1 MTGLYECAMNCAT
14 TNQKN
19 EMRASNWRATFNCFL
34 DGITM
39 WIQHRLR
46 NRFSSIFILLAWCI
60 AVLYGC
66 TDPAAP
72 KKTEKPDATATKKI
86 KIGLSMDSLRVERWQ
101 KDRDIFKAEAEKL
114 GAEVIV
120 QSADGDERRQN
131 EQAENMITQ
140 GVDVL
145 VVIPKDSVA
154 AAQIVQAAHAE
165 GIKVIAYDRLIRES
179 KPDLYIS
186 FDNEQVGYLQAEYLL
201 RQKPKGD
208 YFLLGGAPTDNN
220 AQLLRKGQ
228 LRALQTA
235 IDNGDIRLV
244 AEGKH
249 WAVNWDP
256 RDALKKA
263 EQVLTQTNNR
273 IDAVVASNDGTAGG
287 VIQALEGQNL
297 AGRVLVS
304 GQDAEL
310 AACQRIVKGTQ
321 TMTVYKPI
329 HLIATKAA
337 QAAVA
342 LAKNEPIQ
350 AATQT
355 VNNGKI
361 DVPSI
366 LLTPLQVDK
375 ANLDEVVIKDG
386 FHTRETVYQI
396 FDNSPSVR

>member
-1 MTGLYECAMNCAT
+1 MN
-14 TNQKN
+14 
-19 EMRASNWRATFNCFL
+19 RTFIIFFVACF
-34 DGITM
+34 
-39 WIQHRLR
+39 
-46 NRFSSIFILLAWCI
+46 
-60 AVLYGC
+60 AVLWGC
-66 TDPAAP
+66 AEPPA
-72 KKTEKPDATATKKI
+72 KKI

-131 EQAENMITQ
+131 AQAENMLTQ

-179 KPDLYIS
+179 EPDLYIS

-201 RQKPKGD
+201 RQKPKGN

-228 LRALQTA
+228 LRALQGA
-235 IDNGDIRLV
+235 IDAGDIRLA

-249 WAVNWDP
+249 WAVNWEA
-256 RDALKKA
+256 RDALKKT

-287 VIQALEGQNL
+287 VIQALQGQNL
-297 AGRVLVS
+297 AGKVLVS

-310 AACQRIVKGTQ
+310 SACQRIVKGTQ
-321 TMTVYKPI
+321 TMSVYKPI

-342 LAKNEPIQ
+342 LAKGEQI
-350 AATQT
+350 AEATQT
-355 VNNGKI
+355 VNNGKV

-366 LLTPLQVDK
+366 LLTPIQVDK

-386 FHTRETVYQI
+386 FHSREAVYQTE
-396 FDNSPSVR
+396 

>member
-1 MTGLYECAMNCAT
+1 MHFLTVYRNSLSKSKVYLKT
-14 TNQKN
+14 TI
-19 EMRASNWRATFNCFL
+19 FL
-34 DGITM
+34 C
-39 WIQHRLR
+39 
-46 NRFSSIFILLAWCI
+46 IL
-60 AVLYGC
+60 AVCLGALSVGA
-66 TDPAAP
+66 D
-72 KKTEKPDATATKKI
+72 TKKI

-101 KDRDIFKAEAEKL
+101 KDRDIFTAEAEKL

-120 QSADGDERRQN
+120 QSADGDERRQLQ
-131 EQAENMITQ
+131 QAENMITQ

-154 AAQIVQAAHAE
+154 AAQIVQVAQAE

-179 KPDLYIS
+179 SPDLYIS

-201 RQKPKGD
+201 RKKPKGN
-208 YFLLGGAPTDNN
+208 YFLLGGAPSDNN
-220 AQLLRKGQ
+220 AQLLRQGQ
-228 LRALQTA
+228 MRALKAA
-235 IDNGDIRLV
+235 IDTGDIELV

-273 IDAVVASNDGTAGG
+273 VDAVVASNDGTAGG
-287 VIQALEGQNL
+287 VIQALAGQNL
-297 AGRVLVS
+297 AGTVLVS

-342 LAKNEPIQ
+342 LAKDEKI
-350 AATQT
+350 AEATQT

-361 DVPSI
+361 DVPSV
-366 LLTPLQVDK
+366 LLTPIQVDRD
-375 ANLDEVVIKDG
+375 NLDEVVIKDG
-386 FHTRETVYQI
+386 FHTRESVYQE
-396 FDNSPSVR
+396 

>member
-1 MTGLYECAMNCAT
+1 MNRLNFKPLPCFLFLISLTWIITNGLFCTGCEDPGARKKGEQNAT
-14 TNQKN
+14 TESQ
-19 EMRASNWRATFNCFL
+19 
-34 DGITM
+34 
-39 WIQHRLR
+39 
-46 NRFSSIFILLAWCI
+46 
-60 AVLYGC
+60 
-66 TDPAAP
+66 
-72 KKTEKPDATATKKI
+72 KI

-165 GIKVIAYDRLIRES
+165 DIKVIAYDRLIRES
-179 KPDLYIS
+179 EPDLYIS

-201 RQKPKGD
+201 RQKPAGN

-235 IDNGDIRLV
+235 IDAGDIRLV
-244 AEGKH
+244 ADGKH

-256 RDALKKA
+256 RDALKKT

-287 VIQALEGQNL
+287 AIQALEGQNL
-297 AGRVLVS
+297 AGKVLVS

-337 QAAVA
+337 QAAVT
-342 LAKNEPIQ
+342 LAKGEPIAQ
-350 AATQT
+350 TTQI

-366 LLTPLQVDK
+366 LLNPIQIDS

-386 FHTRETVYQI
+386 FHPVEAVYQTQ
-396 FDNSPSVR
+396 

>member
-1 MTGLYECAMNCAT
+1 MN
-14 TNQKN
+14 
-19 EMRASNWRATFNCFL
+19 RTFIVLFL
-34 DGITM
+34 
-39 WIQHRLR
+39 
-46 NRFSSIFILLAWCI
+46 ACC
-60 AVLYGC
+60 AVLWGC
-66 TDPAAP
+66 ADPSAP
-72 KKTEKPDATATKKI
+72 KKSEQATTTPAKKI

-165 GIKVIAYDRLIRES
+165 GIKVLAYDRLIRES
-179 KPDLYIS
+179 EPDLYIS

-201 RQKPKGD
+201 RQKPNGD

-228 LRALQTA
+228 RRALQGA
-235 IDNGDIRLV
+235 LDAGDIRLV
-244 AEGKH
+244 ADGKH
-249 WAVNWDP
+249 WAVNWDA
-256 RDALKKA
+256 RDALKKT

-297 AGRVLVS
+297 AGKVLVS

-310 AACQRIVKGTQ
+310 SACQRIVKGTQ

-342 LAKNEPIQ
+342 LAKGEQISE
-350 AATQT
+350 ATQT
-355 VNNGKI
+355 VNNGKV

-366 LLTPLQVDK
+366 LLTPIQVDK
-375 ANLDEVVIKDG
+375 ANLDEIVIKDG
-386 FHTRETVYQI
+386 FHSREAVYQTE
-396 FDNSPSVR
+396 

>member
-1 MTGLYECAMNCAT
+1 MIRHSDFCE
-14 TNQKN
+14 
-19 EMRASNWRATFNCFL
+19 SFV
-34 DGITM
+34 
-39 WIQHRLR
+39 
-46 NRFSSIFILLAWCI
+46 FSSRAKSEVCVPVISLLHFFLIGLVMLFGCADPKVQQKSDTADSTSSPPSSD
-60 AVLYGC
+60 AV
-66 TDPAAP
+66 DS
-72 KKTEKPDATATKKI
+72 KI

-101 KDRDIFKAEAEKL
+101 KDRDIFIAEAEKL

-154 AAQIVQAAHAE
+154 ASQIVQVAHAE

-179 KPDLYIS
+179 SPDLYIS
-186 FDNEQVGYLQAEYLL
+186 FDNEKVGYLQAEYLL
-201 RQKPKGD
+201 RQKPKGA

-228 LRALQTA
+228 MRALQA
-235 IDNGDIRLV
+235 ALDSGAIRLV
-244 AEGKH
+244 AGGKH

-263 EQVLTQTNNR
+263 EQVLTQTKNR
-273 IDAVVASNDGTAGG
+273 VDAVVASNDGTAGG

-297 AGRVLVS
+297 AGRVLIS

-310 AACQRIVKGTQ
+310 AACRRIVKGTQ

-329 HLIATKAA
+329 HLIATQAA
-337 QAAVA
+337 KAAVA
-342 LAKNEPIQ
+342 LARGETIFE
-350 AATQT
+350 ARQT
-355 VNNGKI
+355 VNNGRV

-366 LLTPLQVDK
+366 LLTPIQVDK
-375 ANLDEVVIKDG
+375 LNLDEIVIKDG
-386 FHTRETVYQI
+386 FHTREDVYQAE
-396 FDNSPSVR
+396 

>member
-1 MTGLYECAMNCAT
+1 MHFLTVYRNSLSKSKVYLKT
-14 TNQKN
+14 TI
-19 EMRASNWRATFNCFL
+19 FL
-34 DGITM
+34 C
-39 WIQHRLR
+39 
-46 NRFSSIFILLAWCI
+46 IL
-60 AVLYGC
+60 AVCLGALSVGA
-66 TDPAAP
+66 D
-72 KKTEKPDATATKKI
+72 TKKI

-101 KDRDIFKAEAEKL
+101 KDRDIFTAEAEKL

-120 QSADGDERRQN
+120 QSADGDERRQLQ
-131 EQAENMITQ
+131 QAENMITQ

-154 AAQIVQAAHAE
+154 AAQIVQVAQAE

-179 KPDLYIS
+179 SPDLYIS

-201 RQKPKGD
+201 RKKPKGN
-208 YFLLGGAPTDNN
+208 YFLLGGAPSDNN
-220 AQLLRKGQ
+220 AQLLRQGQ
-228 LRALQTA
+228 MRALKAA
-235 IDNGDIRLV
+235 IDTGDIELV

-273 IDAVVASNDGTAGG
+273 VDAVVASNDGTAGG
-287 VIQALEGQNL
+287 VIQALAGQNL
-297 AGRVLVS
+297 AGTVLVS

-342 LAKNEPIQ
+342 LAKDEKI
-350 AATQT
+350 AEATQT

-361 DVPSI
+361 DVPSV
-366 LLTPLQVDK
+366 LLTPIQVDRD
-375 ANLDEVVIKDG
+375 NLDEVVIKDG
-386 FHTRETVYQI
+386 FHARESVYQE
-396 FDNSPSVR
+396 

>member
-1 MTGLYECAMNCAT
+1 MN
-14 TNQKN
+14 
-19 EMRASNWRATFNCFL
+19 RTF
-34 DGITM
+34 I
-39 WIQHRLR
+39 
-46 NRFSSIFILLAWCI
+46 ILFVACC
-60 AVLYGC
+60 AVLWGC
-66 TDPAAP
+66 ADPSAP
-72 KKTEKPDATATKKI
+72 KKSEPANTVDAKKI

-131 EQAENMITQ
+131 AQAENMITQ

-165 GIKVIAYDRLIRES
+165 GIKVLAYDRLIRES

-228 LRALQTA
+228 LRALQGA
-235 IDNGDIRLV
+235 IDAGDIRLV
-244 AEGKH
+244 ADGKH
-249 WAVNWDP
+249 WAVNWDA

-263 EQVLTQTNNR
+263 EQVLTQTKNR

-287 VIQALEGQNL
+287 VIQALAGQNL
-297 AGRVLVS
+297 AGKVLVS

-310 AACQRIVKGTQ
+310 SACQRIVKGTQ

-329 HLIATKAA
+329 HLIATRAA

-342 LAKNEPIQ
+342 LAKGEQI
-350 AATQT
+350 AEATQS
-355 VNNGKI
+355 VNNGKV

-366 LLTPLQVDK
+366 LLTPIQVDK

-386 FHTRETVYQI
+386 FHSREAVYQTE
-396 FDNSPSVR
+396 

>member
-1 MTGLYECAMNCAT
+1 MNRTLPVGALWKRALQFCMATGIVLVACFALFWGCA
-14 TNQKN
+14 
-19 EMRASNWRATFNCFL
+19 E
-34 DGITM
+34 
-39 WIQHRLR
+39 
-46 NRFSSIFILLAWCI
+46 
-60 AVLYGC
+60 
-66 TDPAAP
+66 P
-72 KKTEKPDATATKKI
+72 KKTEQANTTAAKKI

-131 EQAENMITQ
+131 AQAENMITQ

-165 GIKVIAYDRLIRES
+165 GIKVLAYDRLIRES
-179 KPDLYIS
+179 EPDLYIS

-208 YFLLGGAPTDNN
+208 YFLLGGAPSDNN

-228 LRALQTA
+228 RRALQGA
-235 IDNGDIRLV
+235 IDAGDIRLV

-297 AGRVLVS
+297 AGKVLVS

-310 AACQRIVKGTQ
+310 SACQRIVKGTQ

-342 LAKNEPIQ
+342 LAKGEPL
-350 AATQT
+350 AEATQA
-355 VNNGKI
+355 VNNGKV

-366 LLTPLQVDK
+366 LLTPIQVDK
-375 ANLDEVVIKDG
+375 ANIDEVVIKDG
-386 FHTRETVYQI
+386 FHSREAVYQTE
-396 FDNSPSVR
+396 

>member
-1 MTGLYECAMNCAT
+1 MMHLSAV
-14 TNQKN
+14 KN
-19 EMRASNWRATFNCFL
+19 VT
-34 DGITM
+34 
-39 WIQHRLR
+39 RL
-46 NRFSSIFILLAWCI
+46 FYVLGACLVLLA
-60 AVLYGC
+60 GC
-66 TDPAAP
+66 ADPGAE
-72 KKTEKPDATATKKI
+72 KKTEQAEAPAPKKI

-101 KDRDIFKAEAEKL
+101 KDRDIFTAEAEKL

-179 KPDLYIS
+179 APDLYIS

-201 RQKPKGD
+201 RQKPEGA

-220 AQLLRKGQ
+220 AQLLRQGQ
-228 LRALQTA
+228 LRALQPA
-235 IDNGDIRLV
+235 LDSGDIRLV
-244 AEGKH
+244 AGGEH

-263 EQVLTQTNNR
+263 EQVLTQTDNR

-287 VIQALEGQNL
+287 VIQALAGQNL
-297 AGRVLVS
+297 AGQVLVS

-329 HLIATKAA
+329 HLIARKAA

-342 LAKNEPIQ
+342 LAKGETIPE
-350 AATQT
+350 ATAQ
-355 VNNGKI
+355 VNNGKT

-366 LLTPLQVDK
+366 LLTPIQVDK
-375 ANLDEVVIKDG
+375 ANLDAVVIKDG
-386 FHTRETVYQI
+386 FHPREAVYQTE
-396 FDNSPSVR
+396 

>member
-1 MTGLYECAMNCAT
+1 
-14 TNQKN
+14 
-19 EMRASNWRATFNCFL
+19 
-34 DGITM
+34 
-39 WIQHRLR
+39 
-46 NRFSSIFILLAWCI
+46 
-60 AVLYGC
+60 
-66 TDPAAP
+66 
-72 KKTEKPDATATKKI
+72 
-86 KIGLSMDSLRVERWQ
+86 MDSLRVERWQ
-101 KDRDIFKAEAEKL
+101 KDRDIFISEAEKL

-120 QSADGDERRQN
+120 QSADGDERKQN

-140 GVDVL
+140 GVNVL

-154 AAQIVQAAHAE
+154 ASQIVKAAHAE

-179 KPDLYIS
+179 EPDLYIS
-186 FDNEQVGYLQAEYLL
+186 FDNEQVGYLQAEYLH
-201 RQKPKGD
+201 RNKPKGD
-208 YFLLGGAPTDNN
+208 YFLLGGAPSDNN

-228 LRALQTA
+228 LRALQNA

-256 RDALKKA
+256 NDALNKT
-263 EQVLTQTNNR
+263 EQVLTQTNNQ

-297 AGRVLVS
+297 AGKVLVS

-329 HLIATKAA
+329 RLIAKEAA

-342 LAKNEPIQ
+342 LAKGETLEK
-350 AATQT
+350 AKQT

-366 LLTPLQVDK
+366 LLTPIQVDK
-375 ANLDEVVIKDG
+375 NNLDEVVIKDG
-386 FHTRETVYQI
+386 FHSREKVYQTE
-396 FDNSPSVR
+396 

>member
-1 MTGLYECAMNCAT
+1 MKNTLLFCFLAVGLVLLLGCADPST
-14 TNQKN
+14 EKKN
-19 EMRASNWRATFNCFL
+19 EKA
-34 DGITM
+34 
-39 WIQHRLR
+39 
-46 NRFSSIFILLAWCI
+46 
-60 AVLYGC
+60 
-66 TDPAAP
+66 
-72 KKTEKPDATATKKI
+72 DATATQKV

-101 KDRDIFKAEAEKL
+101 KDRDIFIAEAEKL

-131 EQAENMITQ
+131 AQAENMITQ

-179 KPDLYIS
+179 APDLYIS

-228 LRALQTA
+228 MRALQTA
-235 IDNGDIRLV
+235 LDNGDIRLV
-244 AEGKH
+244 ADGQH

-273 IDAVVASNDGTAGG
+273 VDVVVASNDGTAGG

-297 AGRVLVS
+297 AGSVLVS

-342 LAKNEPIQ
+342 LAKGEMI
-350 AATQT
+350 AEATQT
-355 VNNGKI
+355 VNNGKT

-366 LLTPLQVDK
+366 LLTPIQVDK

-386 FHTRETVYQI
+386 FHTREAIYQE
-396 FDNSPSVR
+396 

>member
-1 MTGLYECAMNCAT
+1 MN
-14 TNQKN
+14 
-19 EMRASNWRATFNCFL
+19 RTFIVLFL
-34 DGITM
+34 
-39 WIQHRLR
+39 
-46 NRFSSIFILLAWCI
+46 ACC
-60 AVLYGC
+60 AVLWGC
-66 TDPAAP
+66 ADPSAP
-72 KKTEKPDATATKKI
+72 KKSEQATTTPAKKI

-165 GIKVIAYDRLIRES
+165 GIKVLAYDRLIRES
-179 KPDLYIS
+179 EPDLYIS

-201 RQKPKGD
+201 RQKPNGD

-228 LRALQTA
+228 RRALQGA
-235 IDNGDIRLV
+235 IDAGDIRLV
-244 AEGKH
+244 ADGKH
-249 WAVNWDP
+249 WAVNWDA
-256 RDALKKA
+256 RDALKKT

-297 AGRVLVS
+297 AGKVLVS

-310 AACQRIVKGTQ
+310 SACQRIVKGTQ

-342 LAKNEPIQ
+342 LAKGEQ
-350 AATQT
+350 VAEATQT
-355 VNNGKI
+355 VNNGKV

-366 LLTPLQVDK
+366 LLTPIQVDK
-375 ANLDEVVIKDG
+375 ANLDEIVIKDG
-386 FHTRETVYQI
+386 FHSREAIYQTE
-396 FDNSPSVR
+396 

>member
-1 MTGLYECAMNCAT
+1 MWLSTFCSNFVLPRVAKNKVSVKAT
-14 TNQKN
+14 LL
-19 EMRASNWRATFNCFL
+19 FCFL
-34 DGITM
+34 TM
-39 WIQHRLR
+39 GLVML
-46 NRFSSIFILLAWCI
+46 F
-60 AVLYGC
+60 GC
-66 TDPAAP
+66 ADPSTQ
-72 KKTEKPDATATKKI
+72 KKSEEAGSTASKPADRKI

-101 KDRDIFKAEAEKL
+101 KDRDIFIAEAEKL

-131 EQAENMITQ
+131 EQVENMITQ

-154 AAQIVQAAHAE
+154 AAQIVQVAHAE
-165 GIKVIAYDRLIRES
+165 GIKVLAYDRLIRES
-179 KPDLYIS
+179 SLDLYIS

-228 LRALQTA
+228 MRALQTA
-235 IDNGDIRLV
+235 IDSGDIRLV
-244 AEGKH
+244 ADGQH

-273 IDAVVASNDGTAGG
+273 MDAVVASNDGTAGG

-297 AGRVLVS
+297 AGSVLVS

-342 LAKNEPIQ
+342 LAKGETI
-350 AATQT
+350 AEATQT
-355 VNNGKI
+355 VNNGKVE
-361 DVPSI
+361 VPSI
-366 LLTPLQVDK
+366 LLTPIQVDK
-375 ANLDEVVIKDG
+375 ANLDGVVIKDG
-386 FHTRETVYQI
+386 FHTREAVYQTE
-396 FDNSPSVR
+396 

>member
-1 MTGLYECAMNCAT
+1 MSLPTFFNRDFRLWRVVMLFCVFATSLVLFSGCA
-14 TNQKN
+14 
-19 EMRASNWRATFNCFL
+19 
-34 DGITM
+34 
-39 WIQHRLR
+39 
-46 NRFSSIFILLAWCI
+46 
-60 AVLYGC
+60 
-66 TDPAAP
+66 DPA
-72 KKTEKPDATATKKI
+72 TEKQGEKVATVTTQKI

-101 KDRDIFKAEAEKL
+101 KDRDIFTAEAEKL

-179 KPDLYIS
+179 APDLYIS

-220 AQLLRKGQ
+220 AHLLRQGQ
-228 LRALQTA
+228 LRALQPA
-235 IDNGDIRLV
+235 VDKGDIRLV
-244 AEGKH
+244 ADGVH

-256 RDALKKA
+256 RDALRKA
-263 EQVLTQTNNR
+263 EQVLTQVNNR
-273 IDAVVASNDGTAGG
+273 VDAVVASNDGTAGG

-297 AGRVLVS
+297 AGSVLVS

-310 AACQRIVKGTQ
+310 SACQRIVKGTQ

-342 LAKNEPIQ
+342 LAKGEPV
-350 AATQT
+350 AEATQT
-355 VNNGKI
+355 VNNGKTDI
-361 DVPSI
+361 PSV
-366 LLTPLQVDK
+366 LLTPIQVDK

-386 FHTRETVYQI
+386 FHTHQAVYQTE
-396 FDNSPSVR
+396 

>member
-1 MTGLYECAMNCAT
+1 MHYNNFWFPKFAN
-14 TNQKN
+14 
-19 EMRASNWRATFNCFL
+19 
-34 DGITM
+34 
-39 WIQHRLR
+39 
-46 NRFSSIFILLAWCI
+46 
-60 AVLYGC
+60 VLYFLAVGLVVLFGC
-66 TDPAAP
+66 ADPNAQ
-72 KKTEKPDATATKKI
+72 KKSDTADSTTSTPSSDTVDAKI

-101 KDRDIFKAEAEKL
+101 KDRDIFIAEAEKL

-179 KPDLYIS
+179 SPDLYIS
-186 FDNEQVGYLQAEYLL
+186 FDNEKVGYLQAEYLL

-228 LRALQTA
+228 MRALQTA
-235 IDNGDIRLV
+235 IDSGDIRLV
-244 AEGKH
+244 ADGQH

-263 EQVLTQTNNR
+263 EQVLTQTNNQ

-297 AGRVLVS
+297 AGSVLVS

-342 LAKNEPIQ
+342 LAKGETI
-350 AATQT
+350 AEATQT
-355 VNNGKI
+355 VDNGKI

-366 LLTPLQVDK
+366 LLTPIQVDK
-375 ANLDEVVIKDG
+375 ANLDGVVIKDG
-386 FHTRETVYQI
+386 FHTREAVYQE
-396 FDNSPSVR
+396 

>member
-1 MTGLYECAMNCAT
+1 MN
-14 TNQKN
+14 
-19 EMRASNWRATFNCFL
+19 RTFIVLFL
-34 DGITM
+34 T
-39 WIQHRLR
+39 
-46 NRFSSIFILLAWCI
+46 CC
-60 AVLYGC
+60 AVLWGC
-66 TDPAAP
+66 ADPSAP
-72 KKTEKPDATATKKI
+72 KKSEQATTAPAKKI

-131 EQAENMITQ
+131 EQVENMITQ

-165 GIKVIAYDRLIRES
+165 GIKVLAYDRLIRES
-179 KPDLYIS
+179 EPDLYIS

-201 RQKPKGD
+201 RQKPNGD

-228 LRALQTA
+228 RRALQEA
-235 IDNGDIRLV
+235 IDAGDIRLV
-244 AEGKH
+244 ADGKH
-249 WAVNWDP
+249 WAVNWDA
-256 RDALKKA
+256 RDALKKT

-297 AGRVLVS
+297 AGKVLVS

-310 AACQRIVKGTQ
+310 SACQRIVKGTQ

-342 LAKNEPIQ
+342 LAKGEQI
-350 AATQT
+350 AEATQT
-355 VNNGKI
+355 VNNGKV

-366 LLTPLQVDK
+366 LLTPIQVDK
-375 ANLDEVVIKDG
+375 ANLDEIVIKDG
-386 FHTRETVYQI
+386 FHAREAVYQH
-396 FDNSPSVR
+396 P

>member
-1 MTGLYECAMNCAT
+1 MKYP
-14 TNQKN
+14 
-19 EMRASNWRATFNCFL
+19 
-34 DGITM
+34 
-39 WIQHRLR
+39 
-46 NRFSSIFILLAWCI
+46 SIFDTKRTTKNRVYLKLIPFFSALTACL
-60 AVLYGC
+60 VMLFGC
-66 TDPAAP
+66 ADPSAP
-72 KKTEKPDATATKKI
+72 KKSEQADTTTPQQI

-101 KDRDIFKAEAEKL
+101 KDRDIFTAEAEKL

-154 AAQIVQAAHAE
+154 AAQIIQAAHAE
-165 GIKVIAYDRLIRES
+165 GVKVIAYDRLIRES
-179 KPDLYIS
+179 EPDLYIS

-220 AQLLRKGQ
+220 AQLLRQGQ
-228 LRALQTA
+228 LRALQPT
-235 IDNGDIRLV
+235 IDSGDIRLV
-244 AEGKH
+244 ADGQH

-263 EQVLTQTNNR
+263 EQVLTQTNNKV
-273 IDAVVASNDGTAGG
+273 DAVVASNDGTAGG

-297 AGRVLVS
+297 AGKVLVS

-342 LAKNEPIQ
+342 LAKGESI
-350 AATQT
+350 AEATQT

-366 LLTPLQVDK
+366 LLTPIQVDK
-375 ANLDEVVIKDG
+375 DNLDEVVIKDG
-386 FHTRETVYQI
+386 FHTREAVYQK
-396 FDNSPSVR
+396 

>member
-1 MTGLYECAMNCAT
+1 MIRLSTFYSNFWHPRTTKNKVCVKAT
-14 TNQKN
+14 LL
-19 EMRASNWRATFNCFL
+19 FCFL
-34 DGITM
+34 VG
-39 WIQHRLR
+39 LV
-46 NRFSSIFILLAWCI
+46 
-60 AVLYGC
+60 VLFGC
-66 TDPAAP
+66 ADPSTQ
-72 KKTEKPDATATKKI
+72 KKSETADSTTSTPSDTADKKI

-101 KDRDIFKAEAEKL
+101 KDRDIFIAEAEKL

-165 GIKVIAYDRLIRES
+165 GIKVVAYDRLIRES
-179 KPDLYIS
+179 SLDLYIS
-186 FDNEQVGYLQAEYLL
+186 FDNEQVGYLQAEYLI
-201 RQKPKGD
+201 RQKPKGN

-228 LRALQTA
+228 MRALQVA

-244 AEGKH
+244 ADGQH

-263 EQVLTQTNNR
+263 EQVLTQTNNQ

-297 AGRVLVS
+297 AGSVLVS

-342 LAKNEPIQ
+342 LAKNETI
-350 AATQT
+350 AEATQT

-361 DVPSI
+361 DVSSI
-366 LLTPLQVDK
+366 LLTPIQVDK

-386 FHTRETVYQI
+386 FHTREAIYQTE
-396 FDNSPSVR
+396 

>member
-1 MTGLYECAMNCAT
+1 MHFLTVYRNSLSKSKVYLKT
-14 TNQKN
+14 TI
-19 EMRASNWRATFNCFL
+19 FL
-34 DGITM
+34 C
-39 WIQHRLR
+39 
-46 NRFSSIFILLAWCI
+46 IL
-60 AVLYGC
+60 AVCLGALSVGA
-66 TDPAAP
+66 D
-72 KKTEKPDATATKKI
+72 TKKI

-101 KDRDIFKAEAEKL
+101 KDRDIFTAEAEKL

-120 QSADGDERRQN
+120 QSADGDERRQLQ
-131 EQAENMITQ
+131 QAENMITQ

-154 AAQIVQAAHAE
+154 AAQIVQVAQAE

-179 KPDLYIS
+179 SPDLYIS

-201 RQKPKGD
+201 RKKPKGN
-208 YFLLGGAPTDNN
+208 YFLLGGAPSDNN
-220 AQLLRKGQ
+220 AQLLRQGQ
-228 LRALQTA
+228 MRALKAA
-235 IDNGDIRLV
+235 IDTGDIELV

-273 IDAVVASNDGTAGG
+273 VDAVVASNDGTAGG
-287 VIQALEGQNL
+287 VIQALAGQNL
-297 AGRVLVS
+297 AGTVLVS

-342 LAKNEPIQ
+342 LAKDEKI
-350 AATQT
+350 AEATQT

-361 DVPSI
+361 DVPSV
-366 LLTPLQVDK
+366 LLTPIQVDK
-375 ANLDEVVIKDG
+375 DNLDEVVIKDG
-386 FHTRETVYQI
+386 FHTRESVYQE
-396 FDNSPSVR
+396 